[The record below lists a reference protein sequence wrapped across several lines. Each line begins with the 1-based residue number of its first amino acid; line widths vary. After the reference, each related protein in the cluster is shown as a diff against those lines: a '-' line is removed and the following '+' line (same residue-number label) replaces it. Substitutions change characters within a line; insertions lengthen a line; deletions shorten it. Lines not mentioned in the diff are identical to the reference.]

1 MKETTTVQ
9 FHAATNRLLHLSRE
23 SASSIGRSGKAAMI
37 AMLSLPKKIGYSMGR
52 FGPSFLMTMVTMTVF
67 YVYGTS
73 FQLNWFLNG
82 ISLAASYVVI
92 GLTHWFTGYYS
103 DTLVSRW
110 GRRRPFVIIGTPG
123 IVVTA
128 FLLFVPN
135 WFLDTGNPAI
145 ELILFTY
152 YIIFLC
158 LFKFFYAFTMTAHQ
172 AWLPEITD
180 EAERPLVSG
189 FMNTFNF
196 AADSAGGIMGIMTPL
211 LFVEGPPEVLSDT
224 GLNLLLLFC
233 GITLLFMLPSM
244 LVIRAKQGII
254 PIERSLKEET
264 KIAIGNRTFIRWTLV
279 VGFLSFTLIAINQS
293 LVGFLQQVML
303 LDSIEALAPAALAML
318 GSTIVFFY
326 IWLTGIRRLGKR
338 KSLIIG
344 LVVLAVFTPLTP
356 FLQGIG
362 SVIGNTLAAVLFFVP
377 IGTGMAI
384 YYLMSY
390 VVPAD
395 IAQVDEIITG
405 ESRSGIY
412 TGFIGVPLNM
422 FQAASS
428 LLLGGV
434 MQLSVILTGAEL
446 AGLMWWG
453 PIFAPFLLIAAF
465 ILRYTDIDP
474 DFEALKQQLSG
485 EA

>member
-1 MKETTTVQ
+1 MP
-9 FHAATNRLLHLSRE
+9 
-23 SASSIGRSGKAAMI
+23 
-37 AMLSLPKKIGYSMGR
+37 MLSLPKKIGYSMGR
-52 FGPSFLMTMVTMTVF
+52 FGPSFLMTMITMTVF

-103 DTLVSRW
+103 DTLKSRW

-123 IVVTA
+123 IVISA

-135 WFLDTGNPAI
+135 WFLDTANPAL
-145 ELILFTY
+145 ELVLFSY
-152 YIIFLC
+152 YLVFLC
-158 LFKFFYAFTMTAHQ
+158 LFKFFYAFVMTAHQ

-180 EAERPLVSG
+180 DTERPLVSG

-196 AADSAGGIMGIMTPL
+196 AADSAGGIMGFMTPL
-211 LFVEGPPEVLSDT
+211 LFIAGPPEQLSET
-224 GLNLLLLFC
+224 GLNLLLTFC
-233 GITLLFMLPSM
+233 GITLIFMLPSM
-244 LVIRAKQGII
+244 LVIRAKPGIT
-254 PIERSLKEET
+254 PIARSLRDET
-264 KIAIGNRTFIRWTLV
+264 RVALGNRTFVGWTLA

-293 LVGFLQQVML
+293 LVGFLQQVMF
-303 LDSIEALAPAALAML
+303 LDSIGALAPAALAML

-326 IWLTGIRRLGKR
+326 LWLIGIRRLGKR
-338 KSLIIG
+338 RSLIIG
-344 LVVLAVFTPLTP
+344 LLLLAVFTPITP
-356 FLQGIG
+356 ILRNLGDIIG
-362 SVIGNTLAAVLFFVP
+362 YTLAATLFFIP
-377 IGTGMAI
+377 IGAGMAI

-395 IAQVDEIITG
+395 IAQADELVTG

-434 MQLSVILTGAEL
+434 MQLSVILTGSEL

-453 PIFAPFLLIAAF
+453 PVFAPFLLIAAF
-465 ILRYTDIDP
+465 ILRYIDIDP
-474 DFEALKQQLSG
+474 DFEALKLEHKAG
-485 EA
+485 G

>member
-1 MKETTTVQ
+1 MP
-9 FHAATNRLLHLSRE
+9 
-23 SASSIGRSGKAAMI
+23 
-37 AMLSLPKKIGYSMGR
+37 MLSLPKKIGYSMGR
-52 FGPSFLMTMVTMTVF
+52 FGPSFLMTMITMTVF

-103 DTLVSRW
+103 DTLKSRW

-123 IVVTA
+123 IVVSA

-135 WFLDTGNPAI
+135 WFLDTANPAL
-145 ELILFTY
+145 ELVLFTY
-152 YIIFLC
+152 YLVFLC
-158 LFKFFYAFTMTAHQ
+158 LFKFFYAFVMTAHQ

-180 EAERPLVSG
+180 DAERPLVSG

-196 AADSAGGIMGIMTPL
+196 AADSAGGIMGFMTPL
-211 LFVEGPPEVLSDT
+211 LFVAGPPEQLSET
-224 GLNLLLLFC
+224 GLNLLLTFC

-244 LVIRAKQGII
+244 LVIRAKPGIT
-254 PIERSLKEET
+254 PIVRSLRDET
-264 KIAIGNRTFIRWTLV
+264 RVALGNRTFVGWTLA

-293 LVGFLQQVML
+293 LVGFLQQVMF
-303 LDSIEALAPAALAML
+303 LDSIGALAPAALAML

-326 IWLTGIRRLGKR
+326 LWLIGIRRLGKR
-338 KSLIIG
+338 RSLIIG
-344 LVVLAVFTPLTP
+344 LLLLAAFTPITP
-356 FLQGIG
+356 ILRNLGDIIG
-362 SVIGNTLAAVLFFVP
+362 YTLAATLFFIP
-377 IGTGMAI
+377 IGAGMAI

-395 IAQVDEIITG
+395 IAQADELVTG

-434 MQLSVILTGAEL
+434 MQLSVILTGSEL

-453 PIFAPFLLIAAF
+453 PVFAPFLLIAAF
-465 ILRYTDIDP
+465 ILRYIDIDP
-474 DFEALKQQLSG
+474 DFEALKLEHKAG
-485 EA
+485 G

>member
-1 MKETTTVQ
+1 M
-9 FHAATNRLLHLSRE
+9 L
-23 SASSIGRSGKAAMI
+23 
-37 AMLSLPKKIGYSMGR
+37 MLSLPKKLGYSIGR
-52 FGPSFLMTMVTMTVF
+52 FGPSFLMTMITMTVF

-82 ISLAASYVVI
+82 ISLAASYIVI

-103 DTLVSRW
+103 DRMQSRW
-110 GRRRPFVIIGTPG
+110 GRRRPFVIVGTPG
-123 IVVTA
+123 IVISA

-135 WFLDTGNPAI
+135 WFLDTANPAL
-145 ELILFTY
+145 EMTLFTY
-152 YIIFLC
+152 YIVFLC
-158 LFKFFYAFTMTAHQ
+158 LFKFFYAFVMTAHQ

-196 AADSAGGIMGIMTPL
+196 AADSAGGILGFMTPL
-211 LFVEGPPEVLSDT
+211 LFIAGPPEQLSPT

-233 GITLLFMLPSM
+233 GIALLFMLPSM
-244 LVIRAKQGII
+244 TFIRVKPGIE
-254 PIERSLKEET
+254 PIERSLREET
-264 KIAIGNRTFIRWTLV
+264 RVAVQNQTFVRWTLV

-303 LDSIEALAPAALAML
+303 LDSIGALAPAALAML
-318 GSTIVFFY
+318 GSTILFFY
-326 IWLTGIRRLGKR
+326 LWLSGIRRLGKR
-338 KSLIIG
+338 RSLIIG
-344 LVVLAVFTPLTP
+344 LVLLAVFTPLSAV
-356 FLQGIG
+356 LRNIG
-362 SVIGNTLAAVLFFVP
+362 AIVGYTLAAVLFFVP
-377 IGTGMAI
+377 IGAGMSI

-405 ESRSGIY
+405 KSRSGIY

-428 LLLGGV
+428 LLLGGL

-453 PIFAPFLLIAAF
+453 PVFAPFLLIAAF
-465 ILRYTDIDP
+465 LLRYVDIDP
-474 DFEALKQQLSG
+474 DFEALQQEYG
-485 EA
+485 GGQET

>member
-1 MKETTTVQ
+1 MP
-9 FHAATNRLLHLSRE
+9 
-23 SASSIGRSGKAAMI
+23 
-37 AMLSLPKKIGYSMGR
+37 MLSLPKKIGYSMGR
-52 FGPSFLMTMVTMTVF
+52 FGPSFLMTMITMTVF

-103 DTLVSRW
+103 DTLKSRW

-123 IVVTA
+123 IVISA

-135 WFLDTGNPAI
+135 WFLDTANPAL
-145 ELILFTY
+145 ELVLFSY
-152 YIIFLC
+152 YLVFLC
-158 LFKFFYAFTMTAHQ
+158 LFKFFYAFVMTAHQ

-180 EAERPLVSG
+180 DTERPLVSG

-196 AADSAGGIMGIMTPL
+196 AADSAGGIMGFMTPL
-211 LFVEGPPEVLSDT
+211 LFVAGPPEQLSET
-224 GLNLLLLFC
+224 GLNLLLTFC
-233 GITLLFMLPSM
+233 GITLIFMLPSM
-244 LVIRAKQGII
+244 LVIRAKPGIT
-254 PIERSLKEET
+254 PIARSLRDET
-264 KIAIGNRTFIRWTLV
+264 RVALGNRTFVGWTLA

-293 LVGFLQQVML
+293 LVGFLQQVMF
-303 LDSIEALAPAALAML
+303 LDSIGALAPAALAML

-326 IWLTGIRRLGKR
+326 LWLIGIRRLGKR
-338 KSLIIG
+338 RSLIIG
-344 LVVLAVFTPLTP
+344 LLLLAAFTPITP
-356 FLQGIG
+356 ILRNLGDIIG
-362 SVIGNTLAAVLFFVP
+362 YTLAATLFFIP
-377 IGTGMAI
+377 IGAGMAI

-395 IAQVDEIITG
+395 IAQADELVTG

-434 MQLSVILTGAEL
+434 MQLSVILTGSEL

-453 PIFAPFLLIAAF
+453 PVFAPFLLIAAF
-465 ILRYTDIDP
+465 ILRYIDIDP
-474 DFEALKQQLSG
+474 DFEALKLEHKAG
-485 EA
+485 G

>member
-1 MKETTTVQ
+1 
-9 FHAATNRLLHLSRE
+9 
-23 SASSIGRSGKAAMI
+23 
-37 AMLSLPKKIGYSMGR
+37 MLSLPKKIGYSMGR
-52 FGPSFLMTMVTMTVF
+52 FGPSFLMTMITMTAF
-67 YVYGTS
+67 YVYGTN
-73 FQLNWFLNG
+73 FQLNWVLNG

-110 GRRRPFVIIGTPG
+110 GRRRPFVILGTPG
-123 IVVTA
+123 IVISA

-135 WFLDTGNPAI
+135 WFLDTGNPAL
-145 ELILFTY
+145 ELVLFTY
-152 YIIFLC
+152 FLTFLC
-158 LFKFFYAFTMTAHQ
+158 LFKFFYAFVMTAHQ

-180 EAERPLVSG
+180 DAERPLVSG

-196 AADSAGGIMGIMTPL
+196 AADSAGGILGFMTPL
-211 LFVEGPPEVLSDT
+211 LFVAGPPEQLSET
-224 GLNLLLLFC
+224 GLNLLLIFC

-244 LVIRAKQGII
+244 FVIRAKPGTE
-254 PIERSLKEET
+254 PIERSLRDET
-264 KIAIGNRTFIRWTLV
+264 RVAIGNRTFVRWTLV

-293 LVGFLQQVML
+293 LVGFLQQVMFL
-303 LDSIEALAPAALAML
+303 NTIEALAPAALAML

-326 IWLTGIRRLGKR
+326 VWLTGIRKLGKR

-356 FLQGIG
+356 ILRNIG
-362 SVIGNTLAAVLFFVP
+362 AVIGYTLAAILFFIPV
-377 IGTGMAI
+377 GTGMAI

-395 IAQVDEIITG
+395 IAQADEIITG

-434 MQLSVILTGAEL
+434 MQLSVILTGEAL
-446 AGLMWWG
+446 SGLMWWG
-453 PIFAPFLLIAAF
+453 PVFAPFLLIAAF

-474 DFEALKQQLSG
+474 DFEALKQQYSG
-485 EA
+485 VTKT

>member
-1 MKETTTVQ
+1 MP
-9 FHAATNRLLHLSRE
+9 
-23 SASSIGRSGKAAMI
+23 
-37 AMLSLPKKIGYSMGR
+37 MLSLPKKIGYSMGR
-52 FGPSFLMTMVTMTVF
+52 FGPSFLMTMITMTVF

-103 DTLVSRW
+103 DTLKSRW

-123 IVVTA
+123 IVISA

-135 WFLDTGNPAI
+135 WFLDTANPAL
-145 ELILFTY
+145 ELVLFSY
-152 YIIFLC
+152 YLVFLC
-158 LFKFFYAFTMTAHQ
+158 LFKFFYAFVMTAHQ

-180 EAERPLVSG
+180 DAERPLVSG

-196 AADSAGGIMGIMTPL
+196 AADSAGGIMGFMTPL
-211 LFVEGPPEVLSDT
+211 LFVAGPPEQLSET
-224 GLNLLLLFC
+224 GLNLLLTFC

-244 LVIRAKQGII
+244 LVIRAKPGIT
-254 PIERSLKEET
+254 PIVRSLRDET
-264 KIAIGNRTFIRWTLV
+264 RVALGNRTFVGWTLA

-293 LVGFLQQVML
+293 LVGFLQQVMF
-303 LDSIEALAPAALAML
+303 LDSIGALAPAALAML

-326 IWLTGIRRLGKR
+326 LWLIGIRRLGKR
-338 KSLIIG
+338 RSLIIG
-344 LVVLAVFTPLTP
+344 LLLLAAFTPITP
-356 FLQGIG
+356 ILRNLGDIIG
-362 SVIGNTLAAVLFFVP
+362 YTLAATLFFIP
-377 IGTGMAI
+377 IGAGMAI

-395 IAQVDEIITG
+395 IAQVDELVTG

-434 MQLSVILTGAEL
+434 MQLSVILTGSEL

-453 PIFAPFLLIAAF
+453 PVFAPFLLIAAF
-465 ILRYTDIDP
+465 ILRYIDIDP
-474 DFEALKQQLSG
+474 DFEALKLEHKAG
-485 EA
+485 G

>member
-1 MKETTTVQ
+1 
-9 FHAATNRLLHLSRE
+9 
-23 SASSIGRSGKAAMI
+23 
-37 AMLSLPKKIGYSMGR
+37 MGR
-52 FGPSFLMTMVTMTVF
+52 FGPSFLMTMITMTVF

-103 DTLVSRW
+103 DRMQSRW
-110 GRRRPFVIIGTPG
+110 GRRRPFVILGTPG
-123 IVVTA
+123 IVISA

-135 WFLDTGNPAI
+135 WFLDTANPAL
-145 ELILFTY
+145 EMTLFTY
-152 YIIFLC
+152 YIVFLC
-158 LFKFFYAFTMTAHQ
+158 LFKFFYAFVMTAHQ

-196 AADSAGGIMGIMTPL
+196 AADSAGGILGFMTPL
-211 LFVEGPPEVLSDT
+211 LFIAGPPEQLSPT

-233 GITLLFMLPSM
+233 GIALLFMLPSM
-244 LVIRAKQGII
+244 TFIRAKPGIE
-254 PIERSLKEET
+254 PIERSLSEET
-264 KIAIGNRTFIRWTLV
+264 RVAVQNQTFVRWTLV

-303 LDSIEALAPAALAML
+303 LDSIGALAPAALAML
-318 GSTIVFFY
+318 GSTILFFY
-326 IWLTGIRRLGKR
+326 LWLSGIRRLGKR
-338 KSLIIG
+338 RSLIIG
-344 LVVLAVFTPLTP
+344 LVLLAVFTPLSAV
-356 FLQGIG
+356 LRNIG
-362 SVIGNTLAAVLFFVP
+362 AIVGYTLAAVLFFVP
-377 IGTGMAI
+377 IGAGMSI

-405 ESRSGIY
+405 KSRSGIY

-428 LLLGGV
+428 LLLGGL

-453 PIFAPFLLIAAF
+453 PVFAPFLLIAAF
-465 ILRYTDIDP
+465 LLRYVDIDP
-474 DFEALKQQLSG
+474 DFEALQQEYG
-485 EA
+485 GGQET

>member
-1 MKETTTVQ
+1 
-9 FHAATNRLLHLSRE
+9 
-23 SASSIGRSGKAAMI
+23 MI
-37 AMLSLPKKIGYSMGR
+37 
-52 FGPSFLMTMVTMTVF
+52 TMTAF
-67 YVYGTS
+67 YVYGTN

-82 ISLAASYVVI
+82 ISLAASYIVI

-123 IVVTA
+123 IVISA

-135 WFLDTGNPAI
+135 WFLDTGNPAL
-145 ELILFTY
+145 ELVLFTY
-152 YIIFLC
+152 FLILLC
-158 LFKFFYAFTMTAHQ
+158 LFKFFYAFVMTAHQ

-180 EAERPLVSG
+180 DAERPLVSG

-196 AADSAGGIMGIMTPL
+196 AADSAGGILGIMTPL
-211 LFVEGPPEVLSDT
+211 LFVAGPPEQLSET
-224 GLNLLLLFC
+224 GLNLLLIFS

-244 LVIRAKQGII
+244 LVIRAKPGIT
-254 PIERSLKEET
+254 PIERSLRDET
-264 KIAIGNRTFIRWTLV
+264 RAAVGNQTFIRWTLV

-293 LVGFLQQVML
+293 LVGFLQQVMSL
-303 LDSIEALAPAALAML
+303 NSIESLAPAALAML

-326 IWLTGIRRLGKR
+326 VWLTGIRKLGKR

-344 LVVLAVFTPLTP
+344 LLVLFLFTPLTP
-356 FLQGIG
+356 VLRNIG
-362 SVIGNTLAAVLFFVP
+362 AIIGNTLAAILFFIP

-395 IAQVDEIITG
+395 IAQVDEIVTG

-434 MQLSVILTGAEL
+434 MQLSVILTGTEL

-453 PIFAPFLLIAAF
+453 PVFAPFLLIAAF

-474 DFEALKQQLSG
+474 DFEALKQQHNG
-485 EA
+485 GTKT

>member
-1 MKETTTVQ
+1 MP
-9 FHAATNRLLHLSRE
+9 
-23 SASSIGRSGKAAMI
+23 
-37 AMLSLPKKIGYSMGR
+37 MLSLPKKIGYSMGR
-52 FGPSFLMTMVTMTVF
+52 FGPSFLMTMITMTVF

-103 DTLVSRW
+103 DTLKSRW

-123 IVVTA
+123 IVISA

-135 WFLDTGNPAI
+135 WFLDTANPAL
-145 ELILFTY
+145 ELVLFSY
-152 YIIFLC
+152 YLVFLC
-158 LFKFFYAFTMTAHQ
+158 LFKFFYAFVMTAHQ

-180 EAERPLVSG
+180 DTERPLVSG

-196 AADSAGGIMGIMTPL
+196 AADSAGGIMGFMTPL
-211 LFVEGPPEVLSDT
+211 LFVAGPPEQLSET
-224 GLNLLLLFC
+224 GLNLLLTFC
-233 GITLLFMLPSM
+233 GITLIFMLPSM
-244 LVIRAKQGII
+244 LVIRAKPGIT
-254 PIERSLKEET
+254 PIARSLRDET
-264 KIAIGNRTFIRWTLV
+264 RVALGNRTFVGWTLA

-293 LVGFLQQVML
+293 LVGFLQQVMF
-303 LDSIEALAPAALAML
+303 LDSIGALAPAALAML

-326 IWLTGIRRLGKR
+326 LWLIGIRRLGKR
-338 KSLIIG
+338 RSLIIG
-344 LVVLAVFTPLTP
+344 LLLLAVFTPITP
-356 FLQGIG
+356 ILRNLGDIIG
-362 SVIGNTLAAVLFFVP
+362 YTLAATLFFIP
-377 IGTGMAI
+377 IGAGMAI

-395 IAQVDEIITG
+395 IAQADELVTG

-434 MQLSVILTGAEL
+434 MQLSVILTGSEL

-453 PIFAPFLLIAAF
+453 PVFAPFLLIAAF
-465 ILRYTDIDP
+465 ILRYIDIDP
-474 DFEALKQQLSG
+474 DFEALKLEHKAG
-485 EA
+485 G